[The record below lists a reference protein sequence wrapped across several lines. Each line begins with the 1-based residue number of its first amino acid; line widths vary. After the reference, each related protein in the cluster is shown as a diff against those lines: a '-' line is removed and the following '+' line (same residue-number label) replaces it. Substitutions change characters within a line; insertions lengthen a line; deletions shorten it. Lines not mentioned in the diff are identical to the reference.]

1 MTDFLGKTVLITGAG
16 SGIGA
21 TTATSFS
28 DAGANVVL
36 VDINEAAVSERAAQL
51 PLALAIG
58 VDITNDS
65 MLSAMMAEIEGKFGR
80 VDVLVNNAMH
90 CSEPSFLD
98 LSLDQL
104 RRDIEV
110 TLVGTML
117 CTRAVLPNMLA
128 NGGGAIVNLSSV
140 NGLGYYGNTAY
151 SAAKAGVMNFTQSIA
166 VEFGGSGI
174 RCNAVAPGTV
184 ATEYWEQRAA
194 IDPEVLTKAAEWY
207 PAGRVGTPQDIV
219 SAIAYLASEKASWV
233 NGHTLV
239 VDGGLTAGAFKMA
252 QQIVPEA

>member
-1 MTDFLGKTVLITGAG
+1 MNFSGKTVLITGAG

-21 TTATSFS
+21 SAAKEFAA
-28 DAGANVVL
+28 AGAHVVL
-36 VDINEAAVSERAAQL
+36 ADINADAVKAQAATL
-51 PLALAIG
+51 PGALAVT
-58 VDITNDS
+58 VDITDTAMLAS
-65 MLSAMMAEIEGKFGR
+65 MTREIAAECGG

-98 LSLDQL
+98 LSIEQI

-110 TLVGTML
+110 TLLGTML
-117 CTRAVLPNMLA
+117 CTRAVLPGMLERGA
-128 NGGGAIVNLSSV
+128 GAIVNLSSV

-151 SAAKAGVMNFTQSIA
+151 SAAKAGVMNFTQAIA
-166 VEFGGSGI
+166 VEFGGRGI
-174 RCNAVAPGTV
+174 RSNAVAPGTV

-194 IDPEVLTKAAEWY
+194 IDPEVLEKAAQWY
-207 PAGRVGTPQDIV
+207 PAGRVGTPGDIV
-219 SAIAYLASEKASWV
+219 SAIMYLASDQASWV

-252 QQIVPEA
+252 QEIVPEAE